1 MTDFDLIEFP
11 IRVLYQT
18 PKLHKIDYPY
28 EFRNKLGKDVYG
40 IVRGIKYE
48 AESGCEVRI
57 WYEIEMQGEIKR
69 VLVNHDT
76 NQEI

>member
-11 IRVLYQT
+11 IKVLYT
-18 PKLHKIDYPY
+18 YAKLHKLDYPY

-48 AESGCEVRI
+48 AESGLDTRI
-57 WYEIEMQGEIKR
+57 VYQVELELGNFTS
-69 VLVNHDT
+69 VNHDT